1 MSESCLFMWLSW
13 ELVST
18 ASLLTCVMGEIVDS
32 MMQHPGDSC
41 TNVPS
46 PKTNKQT
53 MMTGRQNQYTSGKTE
68 QINRDDGEKPLW
80 IEFKYQHL
88 TYFKRKMF
96 NEDLL

>member
-1 MSESCLFMWLSW
+1 
-13 ELVST
+13 
-18 ASLLTCVMGEIVDS
+18 
-32 MMQHPGDSC
+32 
-41 TNVPS
+41 
-46 PKTNKQT
+46 